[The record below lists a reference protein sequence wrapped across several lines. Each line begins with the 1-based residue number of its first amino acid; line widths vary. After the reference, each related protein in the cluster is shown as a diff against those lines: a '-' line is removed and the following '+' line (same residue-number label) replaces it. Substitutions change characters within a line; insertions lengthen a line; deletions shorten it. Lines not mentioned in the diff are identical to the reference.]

1 MALTKRQYQVLHFLD
16 SFINLKGYCPSY
28 NEVRENLEL
37 SSLATIHKHIKTLEK
52 KGFIRRN
59 PNRSRS
65 IELINRQPFTKIT
78 VQNTSTTVAKKK
90 IKKGLGLNT
99 YQKKQTLLKTFDI
112 LKIPANSLPLLGRIA
127 AGLPLETFAENET
140 LSLQQFIGNRNVYV
154 LQVKGDSMI
163 EDHICDGDYVVVES
177 TAHPN
182 NGDTVVALIGEN
194 ESTLKRFYRENDGN
208 IRLQPANSKIKPIVL
223 KEGELKIQGKVIS
236 VLRKF

>member
-1 MALTKRQYQVLHFLD
+1 MALTKRQFQVLQFLD
-16 SFINLKGYCPSY
+16 SFINHKGYCPSY
-28 NEVRENLEL
+28 NEVRKNLKL

-78 VQNTSTTVAKKK
+78 GQNTSITFAKEK
-90 IKKGLGLNT
+90 IKKGFGFHT
-99 YQKKQTLLKTFDI
+99 YQKKQAPLKNPDI
-112 LKIPANSLPLLGRIA
+112 LKIPSNSLPLLGRIA
-127 AGLPLETFAENET
+127 AGLPLETFADNET
-140 LSLQQFIGNRNVYV
+140 LSLQQFVGSRNVYL

-163 EDHICDGDYVVVES
+163 EDHICDGDYVVVEN
-177 TAHPN
+177 TLHPN
-182 NGDTVVALIGEN
+182 NGDTVVALIGGN

-208 IRLQPANSKIKPIVL
+208 IRLQPANSKIKPIIL
-223 KEGELKIQGKVIS
+223 KKGELKIQGKVIS